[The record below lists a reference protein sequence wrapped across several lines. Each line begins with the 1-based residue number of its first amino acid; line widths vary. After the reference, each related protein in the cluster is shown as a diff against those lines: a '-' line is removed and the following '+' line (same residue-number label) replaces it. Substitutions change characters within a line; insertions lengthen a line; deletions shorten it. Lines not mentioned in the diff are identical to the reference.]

1 MSVASASLQ
10 AASASPH
17 RDGSD
22 ANVTPSGA
30 VASDA
35 RRMPLVDLHYER
47 ANLEGGH
54 AREPLTDDKKV
65 MAIVT
70 AVPSPEASDSDGEDM
85 ADVGIISGT
94 GAAGSSIGGSSGV
107 QVQAQEPTI
116 DISSGAGGQVGTVP
130 DDSMDASDSDGGAEA
145 AEGVE
150 RDCDGGD
157 VGSGG
162 GSKPAPPPPLEGIGR
177 TFLHAYGKEP
187 PPPLEEY
194 DAKVQRW
201 LENNGPDAAWLAR
214 GETVVTT
221 RGMLMMR
228 IIGEP
233 SACQAIGV
241 RMGCPE
247 ADAIWPQ
254 LSKTWL
260 DARTE
265 EVVNGAPA
273 TKQSFVRRE
282 LNDLYG
288 DLPEFLLTRLAP
300 LRLLA
305 RELYKRR
312 ESLNACRA
320 WDAWV
325 SREPYSQLEVWMLA
339 LKSITAMLVE
349 EGRRGEWQQVV
360 CPVCYRSMNEPG
372 WEMPWRSLHPCAPPQ
387 IAIDPRCARPSSRA
401 RSRLDIHS
409 RFAGM
414 HWLCDACEEK
424 WTQRDEN
431 DTCPMCRT
439 VIEFS
444 REAAKPATEAK
455 AKPVSI
461 VEILRARPDL
471 GDDIRSIMRR
481 EGTNDEKLNLVRSLV

>member
-1 MSVASASLQ
+1 MGAAAHGLHTTTAPRRPDCRKRLSDSSGASYLRRRRTSAGGRYIPTLGLMSLASASLQ
-10 AASASPH
+10 AVSASPH

-35 RRMPLVDLHYER
+35 HRMPLVDLHYER
-47 ANLEGGH
+47 ANLEVCRRGNLDRRHTKSDGH
-54 AREPLTDDKKV
+54 RHGRL
-65 MAIVT
+65 
-70 AVPSPEASDSDGEDM
+70 PEASDSDGEDM

-94 GAAGSSIGGSSGV
+94 GAAASSIGGIAGV
-107 QVQAQEPTI
+107 QVCQEPTI

-130 DDSMDASDSDGGAEA
+130 DDSMDASDSNGGAEA
-145 AEGVE
+145 AEGVD

-157 VGSGG
+157 GQRRRQRASATTA
-162 GSKPAPPPPLEGIGR
+162 SKVSAVPSPRLWQKNLR
-177 TFLHAYGKEP
+177 
-187 PPPLEEY
+187 PPLEEY
-194 DAKVQRW
+194 DAKVQCW
-201 LENNGPDAAWLAR
+201 LEKNGPDAAWLAR

-228 IIGEP
+228 IVDP

-401 RSRLDIHS
+401 APALT
-409 RFAGM
+409 FTPV
-414 HWLCDACEEK
+414 LQACIGCV
-424 WTQRDEN
+424 T
-431 DTCPMCRT
+431 
-439 VIEFS
+439 
-444 REAAKPATEAK
+444 
-455 AKPVSI
+455 
-461 VEILRARPDL
+461 RAR
-471 GDDIRSIMRR
+471 RSGRRGMRMTR
-481 EGTNDEKLNLVRSLV
+481 ARCAEP